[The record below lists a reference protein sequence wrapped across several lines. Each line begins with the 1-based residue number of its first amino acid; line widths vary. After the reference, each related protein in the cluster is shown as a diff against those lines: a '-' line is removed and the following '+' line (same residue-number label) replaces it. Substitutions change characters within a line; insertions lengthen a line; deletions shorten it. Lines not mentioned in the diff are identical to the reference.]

1 MLDLASTNKSAI
13 KNIFKSNNSNPL
25 AAFWPPHDIYTVRNN
40 IDASKPKKF
49 MQHITA
55 ICNTN
60 FWKAKSMFKVNFRER
75 VKTGGGLR
83 WGIEHEQADKLNQL
97 GAVQFRY
104 YFFKPFIYNKYSGK

>member
-1 MLDLASTNKSAI
+1 
-13 KNIFKSNNSNPL
+13 
-25 AAFWPPHDIYTVRNN
+25 
-40 IDASKPKKF
+40 
-49 MQHITA
+49 
-55 ICNTN
+55 
-60 FWKAKSMFKVNFRER
+60 MFKVNFRER